1 MRRASKVFILLI
13 AIAGSSIVYAADND
27 SVNLTVGRSTVL
39 ATGIAIARVSLTS
52 ADVADALV
60 TSSSELLINGKTP
73 GTISMFVWDRAGAI
87 HKYEVNVQR
96 DLTRLSDQLKELFPG
111 EKIAAQ
117 SSGKAVVLSGQ
128 VTAPGVAEKA
138 MNVAAG
144 YVDKK
149 EDVVSLLQVVPN
161 GASNQV
167 LLKVRFAEVSR
178 NAMSQLGASLF
189 TAGYHDYF
197 SRSATDQIPAPVFDS
212 KNGGLVFSDY
222 LNLFVFNS
230 KEGVGAVVKALQTK
244 GLFQSLAEP
253 NLVAQSGKEASFL
266 AGGEFPIPVAQASGA
281 NIAISI
287 QFKEFGIRLNFLP
300 TIMGDRVQL
309 HVRPE
314 VSTLDFN
321 NAVILNGFRIPAL
334 SSRRAETDV
343 DLQNGQTFA
352 IAGLLNN
359 PLTSSLQ
366 KMPGIGDIPV
376 LGNLFRSKVA
386 NKENTEL
393 VVMITPEIL
402 NRTSPGVTSSV
413 PKVPEKFLQPLP
425 ENKLMEMP
433 PPAFRRS
440 GSSVEQLT
448 PTPNQPVAPATR
460 PVPANDPAAAAAA
473 MTALTPGPV
482 RVVDAAAPAPATANR
497 PLTKDEQAA
506 LERIKKQEKQQT
518 AQMARQS
525 ALERQKAQ
533 GDAKRQAAAD
543 KRKAE
548 ADKVAQAAAAKR
560 AAETAKRQAEADR
573 KQADLDKQ
581 HQKAV
586 EEADAKVK
594 AAQAA
599 YDAEVAKSK
608 RQ

>member
-1 MRRASKVFILLI
+1 
-13 AIAGSSIVYAADND
+13 
-27 SVNLTVGRSTVL
+27 
-39 ATGIAIARVSLTS
+39 
-52 ADVADALV
+52 
-60 TSSSELLINGKTP
+60 
-73 GTISMFVWDRAGAI
+73 
-87 HKYEVNVQR
+87 
-96 DLTRLSDQLKELFPG
+96 
-111 EKIAAQ
+111 
-117 SSGKAVVLSGQ
+117 
-128 VTAPGVAEKA
+128 
-138 MNVAAG
+138 
-144 YVDKK
+144 
-149 EDVVSLLQVVPN
+149 
-161 GASNQV
+161 
-167 LLKVRFAEVSR
+167 
-178 NAMSQLGASLF
+178 
-189 TAGYHDYF
+189 
-197 SRSATDQIPAPVFDS
+197 
-212 KNGGLVFSDY
+212 
-222 LNLFVFNS
+222 
-230 KEGVGAVVKALQTK
+230 
-244 GLFQSLAEP
+244 
-253 NLVAQSGKEASFL
+253 
-266 AGGEFPIPVAQASGA
+266 
-281 NIAISI
+281 
-287 QFKEFGIRLNFLP
+287 
-300 TIMGDRVQL
+300 
-309 HVRPE
+309 
-314 VSTLDFN
+314 
-321 NAVILNGFRIPAL
+321 
-334 SSRRAETDV
+334 
-343 DLQNGQTFA
+343 
-352 IAGLLNN
+352 
-359 PLTSSLQ
+359 
-366 KMPGIGDIPV
+366 
-376 LGNLFRSKVA
+376 
-386 NKENTEL
+386 
-393 VVMITPEIL
+393 
-402 NRTSPGVTSSV
+402 
-413 PKVPEKFLQPLP
+413 
-425 ENKLMEMP
+425 LMEMP